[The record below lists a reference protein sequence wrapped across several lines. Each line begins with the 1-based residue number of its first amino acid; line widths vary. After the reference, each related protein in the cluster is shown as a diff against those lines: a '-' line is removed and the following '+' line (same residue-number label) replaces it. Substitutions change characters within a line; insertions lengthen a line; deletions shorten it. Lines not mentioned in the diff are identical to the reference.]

1 MQPSIL
7 SSTVI
12 IFGLSIAVLLVCYR
26 LKIPTIVGFLL
37 TGVLCGP
44 SGFGLVG
51 ATAEVETLAQIGV
64 VLLLFSIGLEFSLNN
79 LLQIRRTILIGGTLQ
94 VALTIGFVTLI
105 SWHFGK
111 SLPESVFIGFLLSL
125 SSTAIVLKRL
135 QEKAEVE
142 SPHGRT
148 SLGILIFQDI
158 VVVPMML
165 VLPLLSGTEGVAAG
179 QSVIILFVKILGII
193 VAMAVLTK
201 WIVPWILFRV
211 AKTKSS
217 ELFLLAVIV
226 ICFSIAWL
234 TSSTGLSLALGAFLA
249 GLVLSESEYGNQALG
264 SILPFKDVFTSLFFI
279 SIGMLFDGA
288 FFLHHPVLIL
298 SLTLAVLVLKVVIAS
313 LVPAVLGFPLRT
325 MVLTGLSLG
334 QVGEFSFILST
345 AGMAVGLLD
354 KNTYQLFLG
363 VSILTMAA
371 TPFVMA
377 AGPWLADRLL
387 SLPLP
392 KRLTA
397 GLQSS
402 DFMEKTLERQKLNDH
417 LIVVG
422 FGINGRNVARAARAM
437 GIPYVVTEMNPETVR
452 REKAAGEPIIYG
464 DASQEAVLQH
474 VDIRNARVVVVGI
487 PDPIATRRVVE
498 TARKLNATVHIIART
513 RFFQE
518 TARLY
523 ELGAS
528 DVIPE
533 EFETS
538 VEIFTRVLV
547 KYLVSPEVIE
557 MFVAEVRSDSYQMF
571 RNISKAKATF
581 SDLKFALP
589 DVEVNMAWVGE
600 GSLLA
605 GKSLSEIRLR
615 GEFGITLLAV
625 RRGSEVIS
633 NPDSSIVLADG
644 DILVIL
650 GKPQD
655 IVRFNAALKTRPLA
669 DPPLFR
675 DFQGSPKGD

>member
-1 MQPSIL
+1 MQTSIL
-7 SSTVI
+7 SSTVV
-12 IFGLSIAVLLVCYR
+12 IFGLSIVVLLVCYR
-26 LKIPTIVGFLL
+26 LRIPTIVGFLL

-44 SGFGLVG
+44 SGFGLVN

-64 VLLLFSIGLEFSLNN
+64 VLLLFSIGLEFSFHNFVR
-79 LLQIRRTILIGGTLQ
+79 IKRIILIGGTLQ
-94 VALTIGFVTLI
+94 VVLTIVVVTVFARYLGR
-105 SWHFGK
+105 SM
-111 SLPESVFIGFLLSL
+111 PQSVFIGFLLSL

-142 SPHGRT
+142 SPHGKT

-158 VVVPMML
+158 IVVPMML
-165 VLPLLSGTEGVAAG
+165 VLPLMSGNSGTAG
-179 QSVIILFVKILGII
+179 SSVMVFFVKILGII
-193 VAMAVLTK
+193 VCMVVMTK

-217 ELFLLAVIV
+217 ELFLLSIIV
-226 ICFSIAWL
+226 ICFAIAWL
-234 TSSTGLSLALGAFLA
+234 TSSAGLSLALGAFLA
-249 GLVLSESEYGNQALG
+249 GLVLSESEYSYQALG

-288 FFLHHPVLIL
+288 YFLRHPVLII

-313 LVPAVLGFPLRT
+313 FVPAVLGFPLRT

-345 AGMAVGLLD
+345 AGISFGLLD
-354 KNTYQLFLG
+354 KDTYQIFLG

-377 AGPWLADRLL
+377 CGPWISDRLL

-392 KRLTA
+392 NRITA
-397 GLQSS
+397 GLHSQEVPLAQEKKQRQS
-402 DFMEKTLERQKLNDH
+402 DH
-417 LIVVG
+417 LIIIG
-422 FGINGRNVARAARAM
+422 FGINGRNVARAARAT
-437 GIPYVVTEMNPETVR
+437 GIPYVITEMNPETVR

-464 DASQEAVLQH
+464 DATQEAVLLH
-474 VDIRNARVVVVGI
+474 VDIRTARVVVVGI
-487 PDPIATRRVVE
+487 PDPIATRRVIEV
-498 TARKLNATVHIIART
+498 ARKLNPSVHIIART
-513 RFFQE
+513 RFYRE
-518 TARLY
+518 TGLLY
-523 ELGAS
+523 ALGAS

-571 RNISKAKATF
+571 RNLSREKTTF

-600 GSLLA
+600 GSSFE
-605 GKSLSEIRLR
+605 GKSLAEIKLR

-633 NPDSSIVLADG
+633 NPDSSVVLSAG

-655 IVRFNAALKTRPLA
+655 IVRFTAALK
-669 DPPLFR
+669 
-675 DFQGSPKGD
+675 S

>member
-1 MQPSIL
+1 MMQTSIL
-7 SSTVI
+7 STTVI
-12 IFGLSIAVLLVCYR
+12 IFGLSIFVLLLCYR
-26 LKIPTIVGFLL
+26 LRIPTIVGFLL

-44 SGFGLVG
+44 FVRELVG
-51 ATAEVETLAQIGV
+51 ATNEVETLAQIGV

-79 LLQIRRTILIGGTLQ
+79 LLQIKRIILVGGTLQ
-94 VALTIGFVTLI
+94 VFCTIGVVTLI
-105 SWHFGK
+105 SWGFGR
-111 SLPESVFIGFLLSL
+111 SISHSVFMGFLLSL

-142 SPHGRT
+142 SPHGKT

-158 VVVPMML
+158 IVVPMML
-165 VLPLLSGTEGVAAG
+165 VLPLLSGNVGDVG
-179 QSVIILFVKILGII
+179 PSVLLLFVKIVGII
-193 VAMAVLTK
+193 VCMIVMIK
-201 WIVPWILFRV
+201 WVVPFVMFRV
-211 AKTKSS
+211 AKTRSR
-217 ELFLLAVIV
+217 ELFLLTIIV
-226 ICFSIAWL
+226 ICFSVAWL
-234 TSSTGLSLALGAFLA
+234 TSSAGLSLALGAFLA
-249 GLVLSESEYGNQALG
+249 GLVLSESEYSYQALG
-264 SILPFKDVFTSLFFI
+264 SILPFRDVFTSVFFI

-288 FFLHHPVLIL
+288 YFIHHPLLVL
-298 SLTLAVLVLKVVIAS
+298 SLALIVLVLKVSIAS
-313 LVPAVLGFPLRT
+313 LVPAALGFPLRT

-345 AGMAVGLLD
+345 AGMSFGLLD
-354 KNTYQLFLG
+354 KDTYQLFLG

-377 AGPWLADRLL
+377 CGPWISDRLL

-392 KRLTA
+392 KRIKT
-397 GLQSS
+397 GLQTQ
-402 DFMEKTLERQKLNDH
+402 EIPVTPEQKPKLNDH
-417 LIVVG
+417 LIIIG
-422 FGINGRNVARAARAM
+422 FGINGKNVARAARAT
-437 GIPYVVTEMNPETVR
+437 GIPYIITEMNPETVR

-464 DASQEAVLQH
+464 DATQEAVLLH
-474 VDIRNARVVVVGI
+474 VNILSARVVVVGI
-487 PDPIATRRVVE
+487 PDPVATRRVIEV
-498 TARKLNATVHIIART
+498 ARKLNASVHIIART
-513 RFFQE
+513 RFYQE
-518 TARLY
+518 TSQLY

-547 KYLVSPEVIE
+547 KYLVAPDVIE

-571 RNISKAKATF
+571 RNLSKENVTF

-600 GSLLA
+600 ASPVT
-605 GKSLSEIRLR
+605 GKSLAEVKLR

-633 NPDSSIVLADG
+633 NPDSGVTLFAG

-655 IVRFNAALKTRPLA
+655 IVRFTEALRSKA
-669 DPPLFR
+669 
-675 DFQGSPKGD
+675 GS